1 MRGLAPYARTK
12 SPWVKMPASLLSAV
26 SRMQA
31 PVWAVVIAFRQSFTE
46 AVSGRMAI
54 SSPRRM
60 MSLTLVSSARPRE
73 PPGWRLAK
81 SRAVEWRASTRAMA
95 RASPMTSMAVVL
107 EVGARFSGQASRE
120 TPVSSTMSEYLA
132 REEAVLPV
140 MEMMGS
146 SKRLMKGSRASSS
159 EVSPEKDI
167 AMQTSPSWT
176 MPRSP
181 CRAFR
186 ESSRTVGVP
195 VEFRV
200 ATILAPMLPDLP
212 TPTMTILLPR
222 SRAWDMSSTAWL
234 KLSSSRDR
242 TPRSSSIS
250 ISKTDLAR
258 VK

>member
-1 MRGLAPYARTK
+1 
-12 SPWVKMPASLLSAV
+12 
-26 SRMQA
+26 
-31 PVWAVVIAFRQSFTE
+31 
-46 AVSGRMAI
+46 
-54 SSPRRM
+54 M

-81 SRAVEWRASTRAMA
+81 SRAVKWRASTRAMA

-200 ATILAPMLPDLP
+200 ATIFGSDVAGFAYAYDDDLVAAVQGLGHEFHSLVEIVIQP
-212 TPTMTILLPR
+212 GQDAAQLFNLHFKNGFG
-222 SRAWDMSSTAWL
+222 AC
-234 KLSSSRDR
+234 
-242 TPRSSSIS
+242 
-250 ISKTDLAR
+250 
-258 VK
+258 

>member
-1 MRGLAPYARTK
+1 
-12 SPWVKMPASLLSAV
+12 
-26 SRMQA
+26 
-31 PVWAVVIAFRQSFTE
+31 
-46 AVSGRMAI
+46 
-54 SSPRRM
+54 
-60 MSLTLVSSARPRE
+60 
-73 PPGWRLAK
+73 
-81 SRAVEWRASTRAMA
+81 MA

-120 TPVSSTMSEYLA
+120 TPVSRTISEYLA
-132 REEAVLPV
+132 RDEPVLPV
-140 MEMMGS
+140 MEMMGN
-146 SKRLMKGSRASSS
+146 SKRLMKGSRVSSS
-159 EVSPEKDI
+159 EVSPEKDM

-186 ESSRTVGVP
+186 ESSKTVGVP

-222 SRAWDMSSTAWL
+222 SRAWDMRSTALL